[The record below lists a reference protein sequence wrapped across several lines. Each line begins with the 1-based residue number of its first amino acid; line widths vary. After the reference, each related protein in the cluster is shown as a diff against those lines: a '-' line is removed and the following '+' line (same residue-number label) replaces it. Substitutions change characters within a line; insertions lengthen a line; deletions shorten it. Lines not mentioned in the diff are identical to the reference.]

1 MVDSERTPKAF
12 AGGAAPSWTAAAL
25 CPSSGLVCWLGCA
38 AAVLGLS
45 PGKGHTRAEEGRA
58 KASSPVEA
66 ATPCPAPWT
75 GREKGQ
81 DALSCG
87 VYESLNFF
95 YKPVIYKRMG
105 RFSIHSSNNYFS
117 SSS

>member
-1 MVDSERTPKAF
+1 MDLKTIESSCFRERAPDSEWTPKAF

-58 KASSPVEA
+58 KASSPVETA
-66 ATPCPAPWT
+66 APPAQRP
-75 GREKGQ
+75 GRGERRGKTLCRVVSMK
-81 DALSCG
+81 A
-87 VYESLNFF
+87 
-95 YKPVIYKRMG
+95 
-105 RFSIHSSNNYFS
+105 
-117 SSS
+117 